1 MTTVATVA
9 QTKNG
14 PDFRDSRKIKNLND
28 YKGPDPLHSISKL
41 GRVLSQASC
50 SKITISNIFSE
61 SYSSCSC
68 MLCSDLLGLGCLIDE
83 VDKATEVETARV
95 GEGHLAGAT
104 G

>member
-1 MTTVATVA
+1 MPTINLLLPQNCIDVYKGHASLLVIPLEYCHVTTVATVA

-50 SKITISNIFSE
+50 SKITISN
-61 SYSSCSC
+61 C
-68 MLCSDLLGLGCLIDE
+68 LRVLLFMQLHA
-83 VDKATEVETARV
+83 V
-95 GEGHLAGAT
+95 
-104 G
+104 